1 VGPAE
6 TLDRHDL
13 PRLEGRLGP
22 PERVCDLIAAVPN
35 VTQLWAT
42 DRTRDRLGVVAA
54 VAGVAVRAL
63 AGWAHPELAERRP
76 RPVVGEAFDHRE
88 PGATVGTARRPVPV
102 EPAPGISDV
111 LEAGRAGGDIG
122 RDRPA
127 PSASIPGRDDPEPI
141 APVGG
146 EVRLLQAFDH
156 GEGGRRT
163 AERGGEPGNGGWIPL
178 NLDLHP
184 SVPQVAHMPGQA
196 LADRGAVHERAESHP
211 LDSPRDVDPL
221 PHALGHR
228 GTSIDVATPSVPPR
242 ADDGGWTGGG

>member
-1 VGPAE
+1 MNRGPQSVQLVAQYPWNR
-6 TLDRHDL
+6 LPGSAMSLRHAAQVATSGGIVPL
-13 PRLEGRLGP
+13 PP
-22 PERVCDLIAAVPN
+22 P
-35 VTQLWAT
+35 
-42 DRTRDRLGVVAA
+42 
-54 VAGVAVRAL
+54 
-63 AGWAHPELAERRP
+63 
-76 RPVVGEAFDHRE
+76 
-88 PGATVGTARRPVPV
+88 
-102 EPAPGISDV
+102 
-111 LEAGRAGGDIG
+111 
-122 RDRPA
+122 
-127 PSASIPGRDDPEPI
+127 PSRDDPEPV

-211 LDSPRDVDPL
+211 LDGPRDVDPL